1 MAPIVGNLPDN
12 FVEIDGVLVDRRIF
26 TTPFICDVALQNC
39 GSACCH
45 RGCVVTAGDVE
56 RLTPHLGGIEQYL
69 PEAKREFLRREGGQ
83 FVGDPRRQGTD
94 MRPQETMAMI
104 RFFKS
109 PEEMRCTWVL
119 DDGCVFLY
127 PSTEQAPG
135 NGHAVPVQ
143 YCAVHSYAMAQG
155 MDWKAFKQPD
165 CVQYPLCVYQQDGRT
180 VLALQEEPGRA
191 GVPCLNNPIGPL
203 MYRSLAGTITYLLG
217 EPFNEQVQAYGRVHF
232 PECEPAG

>member
-12 FVEIDGVLVDRRIF
+12 FVEIAGVLVDRRIF
-26 TTPFICDVALQNC
+26 TTPFVCDLVLQNC

-56 RLTPHLGGIEQYL
+56 RLAPHLDAIEQYL

-109 PEEMRCTWVL
+109 PDEMRCTWVL

-217 EPFNEQVQAYGRVHF
+217 EPFSEQVQAYGRVHF